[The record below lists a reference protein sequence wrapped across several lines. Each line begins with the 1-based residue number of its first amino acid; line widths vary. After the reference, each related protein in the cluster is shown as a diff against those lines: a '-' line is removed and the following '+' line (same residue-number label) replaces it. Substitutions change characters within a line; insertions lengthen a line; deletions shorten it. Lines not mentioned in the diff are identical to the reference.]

1 MNSDTTK
8 QAFPGY
14 NAEQERIVQQEQE
27 RVAKALEK
35 ANKAAA
41 KRVARD
47 KKRAESLP
55 PFLMVRSG
63 LLNQWVWPLI
73 SGGAFVGLGI
83 NEKKLE
89 HPELLF
95 GATVFLFFSTFL
107 WASHATPEIQKA
119 LKKDIWTIRQEIRRY
134 MGSPDYQIDL
144 TDEIFSDK
152 LERILV
158 QHISKHNPG
167 LFDKMMQNP
176 DSVADINV
184 AENIILGHL
193 KSHPDAAQKILDT
206 FDIETMP
213 TKVQRKVNR
222 YANNLRNYMSS
233 QYMFSQKSR

>member
-27 RVAKALEK
+27 RVVRE
-35 ANKAAA
+35 
-41 KRVARD
+41 R
-47 KKRAESLP
+47 KRAESLP
-55 PFLMVRSG
+55 PFLMVRAG

-73 SGGAFVGLGI
+73 SGGAFIGLGI
-83 NEKKLE
+83 NEEKLRQ
-89 HPELLF
+89 PELLLGTTSILVALTF
-95 GATVFLFFSTFL
+95 AWATY
-107 WASHATPEIQKA
+107 ATPEIQKA
-119 LKKDIWTIRQEIRRY
+119 FKKDIWTIRQETNRY
-134 MGSPDYQIDL
+134 MNESNYQIDL
-144 TDEIFSDK
+144 TDKINSDK
-152 LERILV
+152 LARILV
-158 QHISKHNPG
+158 QHISKYNPG

-233 QYMFSQKSR
+233 QKSR

>member
-14 NAEQERIVQQEQE
+14 NAEQERIVKQEQE
-27 RVAKALEK
+27 RVARAIEK
-35 ANKAAA
+35 AEHAEA

-63 LLNQWVWPLI
+63 LLNQWVWSLI

-83 NEKKLE
+83 NEEKLRQ
-89 HPELLF
+89 PELF
-95 GATVFLFFSTFL
+95 IGVSGFLFTL
-107 WASHATPEIQKA
+107 TTMWALYVTPKIQKA
-119 LKKDIWTIRQEIRRY
+119 LKNDMRNIRQETNRY
-134 MGSPDYQIDL
+134 MDESNYQIDL
-144 TDEIFSDK
+144 TDKINSDK
-152 LERILV
+152 LARILV
-158 QHISKHNPG
+158 QHISKYNPG

-233 QYMFSQKSR
+233 QKSR

>member
-35 ANKAAA
+35 ANKAEA

-73 SGGAFVGLGI
+73 SGGAFIGLGI
-83 NEKKLE
+83 NEKKTA
-89 HPELLF
+89 HPELLL
-95 GATVFLFFSTFL
+95 GATGFLFFLTLL
-107 WASHATPEIQKA
+107 WASHATPEIQKMF
-119 LKKDIWTIRQEIRRY
+119 KKDIWTIRQEVLRY

-144 TDEIFSDK
+144 TDKINSDK
-152 LERILV
+152 LARILV

-193 KSHPDAAQKILDT
+193 KSYPDAAQKILDT

-233 QYMFSQKSR
+233 QKSR

>member
-1 MNSDTTK
+1 MNSDTVK

-14 NAEQERIVQQEQE
+14 NTEQERKKTQELDRIQ
-27 RVAKALEK
+27 RNQGKARK
-35 ANKAAA
+35 ASEQRKA
-41 KRVARD
+41 REE
-47 KKRAESLP
+47 KRANSLP

-73 SGGAFVGLGI
+73 SCIPLALCGI
-83 NEKKLE
+83 NQEKLSE
-89 HPELLF
+89 PARAVCSGISAFFVCMAF
-95 GATVFLFFSTFL
+95 GWSIYITPMVNKWMKDDIFQIRNATSRY
-107 WASHATPEIQKA
+107 
-119 LKKDIWTIRQEIRRY
+119 LKE
-134 MGSPDYQIDL
+134 SNYQIDL
-144 TDEIFSDK
+144 TDKINSDK

-158 QHISKHNPG
+158 QHISKYNPG

-233 QYMFSQKSR
+233 QKSR

>member
-1 MNSDTTK
+1 MNNNATK

-14 NAEQERIVQQEQE
+14 NAEQERIVRQEQE

-35 ANKAAA
+35 AEKAKA
-41 KRVARD
+41 KRVVRD
-47 KKRAESLP
+47 KKRAGSLP

-83 NEKKLE
+83 NEEKLE
-89 HPELLF
+89 QPELLLW
-95 GATVFLFFSTFL
+95 ATGFLFFLSAL
-107 WASHATPEIQKA
+107 WPAYATPKIQEA
-119 LKKDIWTIRQEIRRY
+119 LKDDIRNINQETRRY
-134 MGSPDYQIDL
+134 MDSPDYQIDL
-144 TDEIFSDK
+144 TDKINSDK
-152 LERILV
+152 LARILV
-158 QHISKHNPG
+158 QHISKYNPG

-222 YANNLRNYMSS
+222 YARNLRNYMSN
-233 QYMFSQKSR
+233 QKSR

>member
-1 MNSDTTK
+1 MNNNTTK
-8 QAFPGY
+8 HAFPGY
-14 NAEQERIVQQEQE
+14 NAKQERIVQQEQE

-35 ANKAAA
+35 ANKVKATH
-41 KRVARD
+41 VARER
-47 KKRAESLP
+47 KRANSLP

-73 SGGAFVGLGI
+73 SCIPLALCGI
-83 NEKKLE
+83 NQEKLSE
-89 HPELLF
+89 PARAVCSGISAFFVCMAF
-95 GATVFLFFSTFL
+95 GWSIYITPRVNKWMKDDIFQIRNATSRY
-107 WASHATPEIQKA
+107 
-119 LKKDIWTIRQEIRRY
+119 LKE
-134 MGSPDYQIDL
+134 SDYQLDL
-144 TDEIFSDK
+144 TDQIDFEK

-233 QYMFSQKSR
+233 QKSR

>member
-1 MNSDTTK
+1 MNNDTTK

-14 NAEQERIVQQEQE
+14 DAEQERIVKQEQE
-27 RVAKALEK
+27 RVARAMEK

-41 KRVARD
+41 KRVARER
-47 KKRAESLP
+47 KRAESLP

-73 SGGAFVGLGI
+73 SGGAFIGLGI

-89 HPELLF
+89 QPELF
-95 GATVFLFFSTFL
+95 IGVSGFLFTL
-107 WASHATPEIQKA
+107 TTTWAIYATPKIQEAFKR
-119 LKKDIWTIRQEIRRY
+119 DIWTIRQETNKY
-134 MGSPDYQIDL
+134 MDESNYQIDL
-144 TDEIFSDK
+144 TDKINSDK
-152 LERILV
+152 LARILV
-158 QHISKHNPG
+158 QHISKYNPG

-233 QYMFSQKSR
+233 QKSR

>member
-1 MNSDTTK
+1 MNNDTVK

-14 NAEQERIVQQEQE
+14 NAEQERIVKQEQE
-27 RVAKALEK
+27 RVAKAMEK

-63 LLNQWVWPLI
+63 LLNQWAWSLI
-73 SGGAFVGLGI
+73 SGGAFIGLGI
-83 NEKKLE
+83 NAKKLG
-89 HPELLF
+89 HPELLL
-95 GATVFLFFSTFL
+95 GATEFLFFVTFL
-107 WASHATPEIQKA
+107 WALHVTPEIKKM
-119 LKKDIWTIRQEIRRY
+119 LKKDIWTIRQETNRY
-134 MGSPDYQIDL
+134 MDESNYQIDL
-144 TDEIFSDK
+144 TDKINSDK

-158 QHISKHNPG
+158 QHISKYNPG

-193 KSHPDAAQKILDT
+193 KSHPDAAQKILDA

-233 QYMFSQKSR
+233 QKSR

>member
-1 MNSDTTK
+1 MNNKTTK
-8 QAFPGY
+8 QSFPGY
-14 NAEQERIVQQEQE
+14 NAEQERIIQQEQE

-35 ANKAAA
+35 ANKAEA
-41 KRVARD
+41 KRVARER
-47 KKRAESLP
+47 KRAESLP

-63 LLNQWVWPLI
+63 LLNQWMWPLI

-83 NEKKLE
+83 NEKKLD
-89 HPELLF
+89 HPELLL
-95 GATVFLFFSTFL
+95 GATGFLFFLTFM
-107 WASHATPEIQKA
+107 WALYVTPKIQEA
-119 LKKDIWTIRQEIRRY
+119 LKNDMRNIRQEILRY

-144 TDEIFSDK
+144 TDKINSDK
-152 LERILV
+152 LARILV
-158 QHISKHNPG
+158 QHISKYNPG

-222 YANNLRNYMSS
+222 YANNLRNYMSR
-233 QYMFSQKSR
+233 QKSR

>member
-1 MNSDTTK
+1 MTNNTPEK
-8 QAFPGY
+8 IKFPGY
-14 NAEQERIVQQEQE
+14 IAEQERIVQQEQE

-35 ANKAAA
+35 ANKAEA
-41 KRVARD
+41 KRVARER
-47 KKRAESLP
+47 KRAESLP

-83 NEKKLE
+83 NEKKLD
-89 HPELLF
+89 HPELLL
-95 GATVFLFFSTFL
+95 GATGFLFFLTFL
-107 WASHATPEIQKA
+107 WALYVTPKIQEA
-119 LKKDIWTIRQEIRRY
+119 LKNDMRNIRQEIRRY
-134 MGSPDYQIDL
+134 MHSPDYQIDL
-144 TDEIFSDK
+144 TDEINSDK

-158 QHISKHNPG
+158 QHISKYNPG

-206 FDIETMP
+206 FDMETMP
-213 TKVQRKVNR
+213 KQVQRKVNR
-222 YANNLRNYMSS
+222 YANNFRNYMSS
-233 QYMFSQKSR
+233 QKSR

>member
-1 MNSDTTK
+1 MNNDTVK

-14 NAEQERIVQQEQE
+14 NAEQERIVKQEQE
-27 RVAKALEK
+27 RVAKAQKK
-35 ANKAAA
+35 ADQAEA
-41 KRVARD
+41 KRVARER
-47 KKRAESLP
+47 KRAESLP

-63 LLNQWVWPLI
+63 LLNQWVWSLI
-73 SGGAFVGLGI
+73 SGGACIGLGI
-83 NEKKLE
+83 NEEKLRQ
-89 HPELLF
+89 PELLL
-95 GATVFLFFSTFL
+95 GATGFLFFLTFT
-107 WASHATPEIQKA
+107 WALYVTPKIQEA
-119 LKKDIWTIRQEIRRY
+119 LKNDMRNIRQEIRRY

-152 LERILV
+152 LARILV
-158 QHISKHNPG
+158 QHISKYNPG

-193 KSHPDAAQKILDT
+193 KSHPDAAQKVLDT

-222 YANNLRNYMSS
+222 YARNLRNYMSS
-233 QYMFSQKSR
+233 QKSR

>member
-1 MNSDTTK
+1 MNNDTTK

-14 NAEQERIVQQEQE
+14 DAEQERIVKQEQE
-27 RVAKALEK
+27 RVARAMEK

-41 KRVARD
+41 KRVACD

-63 LLNQWVWPLI
+63 LLNQWVWSLI
-73 SGGAFVGLGI
+73 PGGAFIGLGI

-89 HPELLF
+89 HPELLL
-95 GATVFLFFSTFL
+95 GATEFLFFVTFL
-107 WASHATPEIQKA
+107 WALHVTPKIKEM
-119 LKKDIWTIRQEIRRY
+119 LKKDIWTIRQETNRY
-134 MGSPDYQIDL
+134 MDESNYQIDL

-152 LERILV
+152 LARILV

-233 QYMFSQKSR
+233 QKSR

>member
-35 ANKAAA
+35 ANKAEA
-41 KRVARD
+41 KRVTRER
-47 KKRAESLP
+47 KRAESLP

-83 NEKKLE
+83 NEKKLA
-89 HPELLF
+89 HPELLL
-95 GATVFLFFSTFL
+95 GATGFLFFLTFL
-107 WASHATPEIQKA
+107 WALHVTPKIHEA
-119 LKKDIWTIRQEIRRY
+119 LKNDMRNIRQEILRY

-152 LERILV
+152 LARILV

-193 KSHPDAAQKILDT
+193 KSYPDAAQKILDT

-233 QYMFSQKSR
+233 QKSR

>member
-14 NAEQERIVQQEQE
+14 NAEQERIVKQEQE
-27 RVAKALEK
+27 RVARAMEK
-35 ANKAAA
+35 ANKATA
-41 KRVARD
+41 KRVARER
-47 KKRAESLP
+47 KRAESLP

-63 LLNQWVWPLI
+63 LLNQWVWSLI
-73 SGGAFVGLGI
+73 LGGAFVGLGI

-89 HPELLF
+89 HPELLL
-95 GATVFLFFSTFL
+95 GATEFLFFVTFL
-107 WASHATPEIQKA
+107 WALHVTPEIKKM
-119 LKKDIWTIRQEIRRY
+119 LKKDIWTIRQETNKY
-134 MGSPDYQIDL
+134 MDESNYQIDL
-144 TDEIFSDK
+144 TDKINSDK

-158 QHISKHNPG
+158 QHISKYNPG

-233 QYMFSQKSR
+233 QKSR

>member
-1 MNSDTTK
+1 MNNNTTK
-8 QAFPGY
+8 QSFPGY
-14 NAEQERIVQQEQE
+14 NAEQERIVQQE

-35 ANKAAA
+35 ANKAEA
-41 KRVARD
+41 KRVARER
-47 KKRAESLP
+47 KRAESLP

-63 LLNQWVWPLI
+63 LLNQWVWSLI
-73 SGGAFVGLGI
+73 SGGALVGLGI
-83 NEKKLE
+83 NEKKLD
-89 HPELLF
+89 HPELLL
-95 GATVFLFFSTFL
+95 GATGFLFCLTFM
-107 WASHATPEIQKA
+107 WALYVTPKIQEA
-119 LKKDIWTIRQEIRRY
+119 LKNDMRNIRQEILRY
-134 MGSPDYQIDL
+134 MDFPNYQIDL
-144 TDEIFSDK
+144 TDKINSDK

-158 QHISKHNPG
+158 QHISKYNPG

-193 KSHPDAAQKILDT
+193 KSHPDAAQKVLDT

-233 QYMFSQKSR
+233 QKSR

>member
-1 MNSDTTK
+1 MNSDTVK

-14 NAEQERIVQQEQE
+14 NAEQERIVKQEQE
-27 RVAKALEK
+27 RVARAMEK
-35 ANKAAA
+35 ADKAEA

-47 KKRAESLP
+47 KKRAKSLP

-73 SGGAFVGLGI
+73 SGGAFTGLGI
-83 NEKKLE
+83 NEEKLRQ
-89 HPELLF
+89 PELLL
-95 GATVFLFFSTFL
+95 GATGFLFFLTLL

-119 LKKDIWTIRQEIRRY
+119 LKKDIWTIRQETNRY
-134 MGSPDYQIDL
+134 MDESNYQIDL

-152 LERILV
+152 LARILV
-158 QHISKHNPG
+158 QHISKYNPG

-193 KSHPDAAQKILDT
+193 KSHPDAAQKVLDT

-222 YANNLRNYMSS
+222 YARNLRNYMSS
-233 QYMFSQKSR
+233 QKSR

>member
-1 MNSDTTK
+1 MNNNTTK
-8 QAFPGY
+8 QSFPGY
-14 NAEQERIVQQEQE
+14 NAEQERIVKQEQE
-27 RVAKALEK
+27 RVAKAIEK
-35 ANKAAA
+35 ANHAEA

-47 KKRAESLP
+47 RKRAESLP

-83 NEKKLE
+83 NEKKLD
-89 HPELLF
+89 HPELLL
-95 GATVFLFFSTFL
+95 GATGFLFFLTFM
-107 WASHATPEIQKA
+107 WALYVTPKIQEM
-119 LKKDIWTIRQEIRRY
+119 LKNDMRNIRQEILRY
-134 MGSPDYQIDL
+134 MHSPDYQIDL

-152 LERILV
+152 LARIMV
-158 QHISKHNPG
+158 QHISKYNPG

-222 YANNLRNYMSS
+222 YANNLRNYMSR
-233 QYMFSQKSR
+233 QKSR

>member
-1 MNSDTTK
+1 MNNDTTK

-35 ANKAAA
+35 ADKAEA
-41 KRVARD
+41 KRVARG

-73 SGGAFVGLGI
+73 SGGAFVGLGF

-89 HPELLF
+89 HPELLL
-95 GATVFLFFSTFL
+95 GATGFLFFLTFG
-107 WASHATPEIQKA
+107 WAFYATPTI
-119 LKKDIWTIRQEIRRY
+119 KKLLEADIWRIRQEIRRY

-158 QHISKHNPG
+158 QHISKYNPG

-233 QYMFSQKSR
+233 QKSR

>member
-1 MNSDTTK
+1 MNNDTTK

-14 NAEQERIVQQEQE
+14 NAEQERIVKQEQE
-27 RVAKALEK
+27 RVAKAMEK
-35 ANKAAA
+35 ANKVAA
-41 KRVARD
+41 KRVTRER
-47 KKRAESLP
+47 KRAESLP

-63 LLNQWVWPLI
+63 LLNQWVWSLI
-73 SGGAFVGLGI
+73 LGGAFIGLGI

-89 HPELLF
+89 HPELLL
-95 GATVFLFFSTFL
+95 GATEFLFFVTFL
-107 WASHATPEIQKA
+107 WALHVTPKIKEM
-119 LKKDIWTIRQEIRRY
+119 LKKDIWTIRQETNRY
-134 MGSPDYQIDL
+134 MDESNYQIDL
-144 TDEIFSDK
+144 TDKINSDK

-158 QHISKHNPG
+158 QHISKYNPG

-233 QYMFSQKSR
+233 QKSR